1 MEKTQDED
9 KRNKIMDILNL
20 YNKKKV
26 EKIIEKEEEE
36 EFKDAKESKE
46 EILKQESKESDKSE
60 GSGKSEESEESEESG
75 SPKERI
81 INKFYDQFFEVYE
94 ALEKNHVKQQVI
106 LKNLGTASSE
116 INKILDEYRGIE
128 SYKQNLNKRS
138 KEYFDNEILPILIND
153 MSVNYEDIINKFNK
167 RSKNLSY
174 SNLKTLKESINKFL
188 NKVTV

>member
-1 MEKTQDED
+1 M
-9 KRNKIMDILNL
+9 
-20 YNKKKV
+20 
-26 EKIIEKEEEE
+26 
-36 EFKDAKESKE
+36 
-46 EILKQESKESDKSE
+46 
-60 GSGKSEESEESEESG
+60 
-75 SPKERI
+75 
-81 INKFYDQFFEVYE
+81 YE

-106 LKNLGTASSE
+106 LKNLGTASTE

-128 SYKQNLNKRS
+128 SYKHNLNKRS